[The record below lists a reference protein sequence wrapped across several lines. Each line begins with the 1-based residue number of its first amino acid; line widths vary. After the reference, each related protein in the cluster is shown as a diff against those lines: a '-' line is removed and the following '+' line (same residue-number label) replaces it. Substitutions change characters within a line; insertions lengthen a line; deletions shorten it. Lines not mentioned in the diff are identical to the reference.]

1 MMPAVV
7 DLERVRRARAGL
19 RALAADHPELT
30 EPAARRRLAAW
41 LADEARGERMMP
53 KPKLPDEERLMVTLG
68 LRLTADEAARLDAL
82 VERIPIAS
90 RHSIARAALRIGL
103 DALEADP
110 ARVVMPAAKPRRPPR
125 R

>member
-7 DLERVRRARAGL
+7 DLDRVRRARAGL
-19 RALAADHPELT
+19 RALAVDHPELT
-30 EPAARRRLAAW
+30 DPAARRRFAAW
-41 LADEARGERMMP
+41 LAEEARGERTMP

-68 LRLTADEAARLDAL
+68 LRLTAEEAARLDAI

-103 DALEADP
+103 EALEDDPTRIVAP
-110 ARVVMPAAKPRRPPR
+110 ARKPRRPAR